1 MSEEILFTT
10 PPLKKTWPMA
20 GGPPP
25 QPDDVT
31 LSFYGALT
39 IFKKHLGAFTQ
50 AIPPDEAGKY
60 IVTITGDDGATK
72 SFSMGSFETMPTMQ
86 VVIIKLN
93 LQNDPLGLGMPRND
107 NNPGTPPETGPFK
120 DSTMLSVTLKR
131 KVGAAA
137 AAPLSEITPS
147 AQPAQFSPLMPLMPL
162 MAETTSPSVVIPTLY
177 FDLSCWADN
186 SSAPAISGGSIGNAT
201 NVYTVDKCYQRA
213 LTKGHDLFAL
223 QGGNKCF
230 TGRLSVDNYK
240 IYGAV
245 TTPSLCTAT
254 GGTLVNHV
262 YSVNS
267 LSFIAPHET
276 IDYST
281 RSSAPALYSDF
292 VDQTSG
298 LMNSLSNVPMS
309 NPAPFMTAM
318 DADINSLRDSVT
330 IQKLKDENSQTIVDA
345 SRMFEEAMDMSGV
358 IQSTQTD
365 MENLRREVMFSFD
378 QKSVYKGF
386 LLPLQILAGT
396 LILAVIVGS
405 LLPAGPGSSGFVL
418 AILVAGFGA
427 TLYFALNK
435 ESPQ

>member
-1 MSEEILFTT
+1 LF
-10 PPLKKTWPMA
+10 A
-20 GGPPP
+20 
-25 QPDDVT
+25 
-31 LSFYGALT
+31 
-39 IFKKHLGAFTQ
+39 
-50 AIPPDEAGKY
+50 
-60 IVTITGDDGATK
+60 
-72 SFSMGSFETMPTMQ
+72 FETNPDMP
-86 VVIIKLN
+86 VVSIKLK
-93 LQNDPLGLGMPRND
+93 LENDPTGLG
-107 NNPGTPPETGPFK
+107 TPIETGPFK
-120 DSTMLSVTLKR
+120 DSTTLSVTLKR
-131 KVGAAA
+131 KA
-137 AAPLSEITPS
+137 AAPLAPLAQITPS
-147 AQPAQFSPLMPLMPL
+147 AQPAPLMT
-162 MAETTSPSVVIPTLY
+162 ATPSVVLPTLY

-186 SSAPAISGGSIGNAT
+186 SAAPAISGGSVGNAT
-201 NVYTVDKCYQRA
+201 NPYTVDKCYQRA
-213 LTKGHDLFAL
+213 LTKGHDLFAV
-223 QGGNKCF
+223 QAGNKCF

-267 LSFIAPHET
+267 LSFVAPHDT
-276 IDYST
+276 VDYST
-281 RSSAPALYSDF
+281 RSSAPALYSHF

-298 LMNSLSNVPMS
+298 LMNSLSNVPIS

-358 IQSTQTD
+358 IQSAQTD

-418 AILVAGFGA
+418 AILAAGFGA

>member
-1 MSEEILFTT
+1 ME
-10 PPLKKTWPMA
+10 
-20 GGPPP
+20 
-25 QPDDVT
+25 
-31 LSFYGALT
+31 
-39 IFKKHLGAFTQ
+39 
-50 AIPPDEAGKY
+50 
-60 IVTITGDDGATK
+60 
-72 SFSMGSFETMPTMQ
+72 
-86 VVIIKLN
+86 VVLIKLN
-93 LQNDPLGLGMPRND
+93 LENDLTGLG
-107 NNPGTPPETGPFK
+107 NPIETGPFK

-131 KVGAAA
+131 KVAA
-137 AAPLSEITPS
+137 AAPL
-147 AQPAQFSPLMPLMPL
+147 AQPAPLMPLAPL
-162 MAETTSPSVVIPTLY
+162 MADTTQPSVVLPTLY

-186 SSAPAISGGSIGNAT
+186 SSSPAISGGSVGNAA
-201 NVYTVDKCYQRA
+201 NPYTVDKCYQRA

-223 QGGNKCF
+223 QDGKKCF

-267 LSFIAPHET
+267 LSFIAPHDT

-318 DADINSLRDSVT
+318 DADINSLRDSIT
-330 IQKLKDENSQTIVDA
+330 IQKLQDENSQTILDA

-358 IQSTQTD
+358 IQNAQTD
-365 MENLRREVMFSFD
+365 TQNLSREVMFAFD

-405 LLPAGPGSSGFVL
+405 MLPAGPGSSGFVL
-418 AILVAGFGA
+418 AILAAGFGA

-435 ESPQ
+435 QSPQ